1 SAGSMDHLKFP
12 RFAKAYG
19 VDVTKINYV
28 SEQDGGELKALVIE
42 RVDVLSTS
50 VALKVEEGKARK
62 VKELAIKAEERLE
75 SETIEDFETAK
86 EQGIDETYVNWRG
99 FMGPPDLEPEEV
111 AYYEEAFKALTES
124 DAWKEI
130 RLQYGW
136 DDMY

>member
-1 SAGSMDHLKFP
+1 EDGIRDRNVTGVQTCALPISLLNGS
-12 RFAKAYG
+12 
-19 VDVTKINYV
+19 VDVF
-28 SEQDGGELKALVIE
+28 
-42 RVDVLSTS
+42 STS
-50 VALKVEEGKARK
+50 VAQTVEQVKAGKIKV
-62 VKELAIKAEERLE
+62 LAITAEERLE
-75 SETIEDFETAK
+75 GETIEDFETAK

-136 DDMY
+136 DDM